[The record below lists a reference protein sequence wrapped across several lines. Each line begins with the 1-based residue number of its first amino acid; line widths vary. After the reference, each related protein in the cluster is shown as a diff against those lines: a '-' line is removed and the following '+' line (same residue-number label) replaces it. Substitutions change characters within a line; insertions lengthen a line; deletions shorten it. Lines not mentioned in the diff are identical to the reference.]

1 MTNFINTPNLFI
13 FTALECEA
21 KPLIKQF
28 ELKKENFNHPFPIY
42 KNDSIVLTISGVGKV
57 AMAGAVAYTQAIFQ
71 PQHSPILINIG
82 IAGHKTEA
90 IGEIVL
96 ASKIVDK
103 DSGKRFYPQLIGTHL
118 PKTGEVQ
125 TSSKP
130 CTKYSASYMNDMEAS
145 AFYETAV
152 RFSTN
157 ELIHSIKVISDN
169 EKTAIESINAKKVS
183 QLISNQL
190 TQIGQLFN
198 HWILLQQSAIP
209 SELKEFSQISKQWN
223 FTVSGKIRLRSLLS
237 RWQLLSAESWL
248 TNNQVKLENSK
259 DVLKKLEIDINCLK
273 VLL

>member
-1 MTNFINTPNLFI
+1 MSNFINTPNLFI
-13 FTALECEA
+13 YTALECEA

-71 PQHSPILINIG
+71 PQHLPVLINIG
-82 IAGHKTEA
+82 IAGHKFES

-103 DSGKRFYPQLIGTHL
+103 DSGKRFYPQLIGTNL

-130 CTKYSASYMNDMEAS
+130 CTEYSASYMNDMEAS

-169 EKTAIESINAKKVS
+169 EKTSIESINAKKVS

-190 TQIGQLFN
+190 TQIEQLFN
-198 HWILLQQSAIP
+198 CWILLQKSFIP
-209 SELKEFSQISKQWN
+209 SELKEFNLILQQWN
-223 FTVSGKIRLRSLLS
+223 FTVSGKIRLKSLLS

-248 TNNQVKLENSK
+248 TNNQAKLKSSK
-259 DVLKKLEIDINCLK
+259 DVLKKLEIDISYLK
-273 VLL
+273 VIL

>member
-1 MTNFINTPNLFI
+1 MTHFINIPNLFI

-71 PQHSPILINIG
+71 PQFSPVLINIG
-82 IAGHKTEA
+82 IAGHKFEP
-90 IGEIVL
+90 IGEILL

-103 DSGKRFYPQLIGTHL
+103 DSEKKFYPQLIGTNL

-152 RFSTN
+152 RFSSN
-157 ELIHSIKVISDN
+157 ELIRSIKVISDN
-169 EKTAIESINAKKVS
+169 EQSAIESINAKKVS
-183 QLISNQL
+183 QLISSQL
-190 TQIGQLFN
+190 AQIEQLFN
-198 HWILLQQSAIP
+198 HWILLQKSVIP
-209 SELKEFSQISKQWN
+209 SQLEEFHLILQQWN
-223 FTVSGKIRLRSLLS
+223 FTVSGKIRLKSLLS
-237 RWQLLSAESWL
+237 RWQMLSAEPWL
-248 TNNQVKLENSK
+248 GNNQAKLKSSK
-259 DVLKKLEIDINCLK
+259 DVLKKLEIDINFLK
-273 VLL
+273 VNL